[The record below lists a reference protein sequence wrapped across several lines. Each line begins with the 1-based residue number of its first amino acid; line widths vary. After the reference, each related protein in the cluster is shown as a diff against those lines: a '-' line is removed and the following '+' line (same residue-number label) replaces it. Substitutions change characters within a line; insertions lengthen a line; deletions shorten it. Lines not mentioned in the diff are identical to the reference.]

1 MIVCNYTKLFGIE
14 LLHDAYKDKDDIL
27 RDISIVPDK
36 ATEQLLKGYRLHLKV
51 VHNRLLCFVQTIATI
66 DTSGGNVKVNIINKP
81 LVKFNENETL
91 TFRIVLNSARFFDNS
106 NLRLYYSGV
115 NILRFGN
122 DSGNKRNALLSLSN
136 KIPAYN
142 PAEVYRPGMFS
153 VNAGNHLFEAIRD
166 NDPADPR
173 DTTDIRYWKPI
184 TNFVQYVSQADL
196 STIAH
201 DKKTFAL
208 ISISFRKN
216 LTGQFSLLQ
225 KSNDA
230 DRNNTILHKEYL
242 IHFKNRSAN

>member
-1 MIVCNYTKLFGIE
+1 MIVCNYTILFGIE
-14 LLHDAYKDKDDIL
+14 FLHDAYSDKDDIL
-27 RDISIVPDK
+27 RDIRIVPDK
-36 ATEQLLKGYRLHLKV
+36 DTEQLLKGYRLHLKA

-66 DTSGGNVKVNIINKP
+66 DTSSGTTKVDVINKP
-81 LVKFNENETL
+81 LVKLNVNDTL

-136 KIPAYN
+136 KIPAYD
-142 PAEVYRPGMFS
+142 PAEVYRPGMFVVTS
-153 VNAGNHLFEAIRD
+153 GNRLFEAIRD

-173 DTTDIRYWKPI
+173 NTTDTRYWKSI
-184 TNFVQYVSQADL
+184 TSFVQYVSQADL
-196 STIAH
+196 STIEH
-201 DKKTFAL
+201 DEKSFAL

-230 DRNNTILHKEYL
+230 DLNNTILHKEYL
-242 IHFKNRSAN
+242 IHFKNRSSN